1 MDEDEDL
8 PYPDVVEV
16 QNWWKK
22 NEGFF
27 EPSVR
32 YLYGKPAVIEQCTR
46 VLKKSTQRLR
56 HKVAILL
63 ALMKPEQALFEVKR
77 RAIA

>member
-22 NEGFF
+22 NEGCF

-32 YLYGKPAVIEQCTR
+32 YLYGKPVVIEQC
-46 VLKKSTQRLR
+46 TQRLR
-56 HKVAILL
+56 HKAAILL

-77 RAIA
+77 RAIT